1 LFQDEGRFGRI
12 NDTRRCWAP
21 LPTRPVVGQQVVR
34 EYLYGFVAVSPF
46 DGRCASL
53 ILPWVDAQTMSIF
66 LRHAAQEFCD
76 TFCLMLLDGAGW
88 HHARDLVLPENLRL
102 LFLPPYSPE
111 LNPVEH
117 IWDYLRENHFG
128 NDALPTLEAVGQR
141 HRPPACFVLSGRAA
155 GSKIGFFFPRT
166 PRPINFTS
174 EGSATERY
182 IQAEQQGRP
191 AARPAWRAHF
201 LGEPAGRASVRGQIV
216 KPARSIAARDATSRA
231 GIVHAARRPP

>member
-1 LFQDEGRFGRI
+1 MKDVPADRPRRLLFQDEGRFGRI

-66 LRHAAQEFCD
+66 LRHTAQEFRD

-88 HHARDLVLPENLRL
+88 HHAQDLTVPENLRL

-111 LNPVEH
+111 LNPAEH
-117 IWDYLRENHFG
+117 LWKYLRENHFR
-128 NDALPTLEAVGQR
+128 NDALPTLEAVGARLCDGLRALDAQPELVR
-141 HRPPACFVLSGRAA
+141 SLTCFDWLNTLCLS
-155 GSKIGFFFPRT
+155 S
-166 PRPINFTS
+166 N
-174 EGSATERY
+174 
-182 IQAEQQGRP
+182 
-191 AARPAWRAHF
+191 
-201 LGEPAGRASVRGQIV
+201 
-216 KPARSIAARDATSRA
+216 
-231 GIVHAARRPP
+231 